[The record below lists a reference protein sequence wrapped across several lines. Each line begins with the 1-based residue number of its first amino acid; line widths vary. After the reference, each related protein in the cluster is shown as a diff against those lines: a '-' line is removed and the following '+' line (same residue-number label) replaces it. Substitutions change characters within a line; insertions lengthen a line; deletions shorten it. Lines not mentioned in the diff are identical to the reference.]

1 MLFIGPGQEGKAVR
15 RDVFKFVSAV
25 FAGFAVEHALI
36 AVFIAQ
42 GALNQPHYFGRE
54 WGPQSAVFGAA
65 MYLALSIWLGW
76 LGWRT
81 PPPATEMPNNETGN
95 ITT

>member
-15 RDVFKFVSAV
+15 RDVFKFV
-25 FAGFAVEHALI
+25 
-36 AVFIAQ
+36 
-42 GALNQPHYFGRE
+42 
-54 WGPQSAVFGAA
+54 SAVFGAA